1 MSLEPSLTQR
11 ALSPASSGRSSPVYR
26 NPRRLIE
33 DGLYKKDKNLRK
45 YASNIERALSLF
57 DTAQQEWADY
67 ISFLAR
73 LLKAIQTHPPDV
85 RVLPHA
91 TNVATRLAQ
100 CLNPSLPSG
109 VHQKALE
116 VYTCIFAIIGREV
129 LARDIS
135 IFFPGLS
142 TVLSFASLS
151 VRPAFLAL
159 IEAHV
164 ITLDPEALRPALKAI
179 IICLLPGLEE
189 ETSEEF
195 EHVLLIFDKL
205 KVAVNTEQ
213 PHLNDRSEAG
223 DSFFWQC
230 FFLATISNTTR
241 RQGALA
247 YLVRNLPRLAVQQ
260 ARRGSVAD
268 EVPEALNTLSA
279 AAEAVISPEPGLLVR
294 CFASGLADQQ
304 LLVQR
309 GFLDLLATHVPL
321 DSPILQ
327 ERTSEEDLDLLVAAA
342 TGVVLR
348 RDMSL
353 NRRLWSWL
361 LGPGP
366 GSSSNSGK
374 DDEVTS
380 SQDPKSPDVDPE
392 EVRAAFFS
400 RHGLQPLHRSIM
412 KMIRRKSSNPA
423 EQAKPF
429 RICLSLMDHWEV
441 GALLVPGLFLPLLDN
456 LRLQVQVSDQ
466 ARMDEVLRSASN
478 FFDGVESSLIWGKMS
493 ELVFGAFD
501 KRTPPQQ
508 MAEKLTLVKFVITHF
523 NVRDEEMVVHHMP
536 LLMLGL
542 LAALNEAS
550 DSGSP
555 DLIDNHRLITVI
567 VEILDVLF
575 SYVPARAFSE
585 SSVRQH
591 SPLPDGKAS
600 SMPYQSIRQG
610 VEAFYDAN
618 HGNVNTAKPPFNP
631 KELGRLLF
639 LQTVALFRGKLL
651 APGSE
656 AVLEPCTRL
665 LVGLNQK
672 VYGRESA
679 ISIDLVDVFH
689 KVLNATQPLDPKQAL
704 PFPYIVA
711 VVTVITTL
719 QVGSSP
725 DSNNGVQ
732 SLYGLV
738 PALVS
743 SLWSYLSPFRPKY
756 HIEAARCLWQL
767 HTVTSADRVVEASIT
782 KLMVSEA
789 SRCADSDRCFATLWT
804 HTIHEQSMQTERGNR
819 TPSRRP
825 SSLLGVTDF
834 PASAGASQALLTR
847 PLLLLLDNL
856 AEEGTERF
864 AFVKMWLE
872 ELPSL
877 DRVFDILISPLR
889 TSRFFTLD
897 SPAADVP
904 AEQTTRN
911 VEDIEDCLCSLR
923 HILNILR
930 SSTDYTWTTLAEATG
945 QRPLGTYAD
954 GLTSNGQP
962 LGEVSL
968 QQLLLQLCL
977 RALSKGGNTVDD
989 GGRACLTTLHRTA
1002 VSVISRILV
1011 NPYASSLR
1019 ALEAEVPLLSY
1030 LKHCETMLQPLV
1042 LGAVLA
1048 ALKLRVDSNHTG
1060 TLPVPQRKA
1069 SRIVL
1074 PPISTNSPRI
1084 EQAARRSEDPSSVL
1098 PPPMLVEVVRAG
1110 LSSTSRRIVLRHW
1123 VDFLAQVLPLF
1134 ADAIF
1139 QNLLP
1144 LVDTLCKQIRLTF
1157 EELRLAF
1164 KNLQTTDHSA
1174 PEPAMITLM
1183 DGLEQILASA
1193 HDRLRVAEV
1202 KTANTKSP
1210 EQPQGFFGNM
1220 VSGVFSAEAPQTR
1233 SATANS
1239 RLTVILC
1246 FQDTVR
1252 ICFSIWSWAAYGT
1265 ESQQDPASLASF
1277 GYTSSRMR
1285 NRARR
1290 TLEHLFTAEPLEC
1303 LETLAVIWSN
1313 APSSSAQSSA
1323 VLSLL
1328 NVLSGTRPKITVPT
1342 IFNSIYS
1349 RTNPIALDRD
1359 RMSTLTSDLAD
1370 LDLVA
1375 FLIDY
1380 TRSLEDDAMDEIW
1393 PDCST
1398 FLRDVLANPL
1408 PHRQILPAL
1417 LGFTAV
1423 LAEKVDNT
1431 NFGEQRRM
1439 RRELGDLFTRLLT
1452 AAFTTKP
1459 MGFLQDPSQMR
1470 RQDQKTDT
1478 ISEPSASRRARSSD
1492 IVTILASV
1500 VPKLQLILVEAD
1512 RITTAAAT
1520 ISANVIGPTFRS
1532 KSYPENVSKNTLELL
1547 YRLSVSA
1554 HASKVWRKDISDAFN
1569 DARFFATPLTLAKG
1583 SWLPLL
1589 QQWVQS
1595 EKDRLP
1601 ELLDRLSPPT
1611 TAGIMFG
1618 VGASSARLEAD
1629 RRTQLN
1635 LRRIAVL
1642 ILAAAEDAFLANM
1655 GGMQEKLVE
1664 LLTATPASSPSSATR
1679 AEVFMVLRAL
1689 VLKTSSIH
1697 LASLWP
1703 IINAE
1708 LQLALTSVIPS
1719 DENYEKYDNAST
1731 LQACKLLDTLITID
1745 PDDFQLHEWLFITD
1759 TIDAVY
1765 KPADWSPVALADEVA
1780 EALGATEAEVF
1791 PPSTP
1796 ATAHF
1801 AQHGSHGDGMRRPML
1816 DGLLSGLRD
1825 GNVEAADVVSMTKA
1839 ELAARV
1845 LRPFFGQLSI
1855 GAFEATYGMEKADW
1869 RACFDGLLR
1878 DLFDEGGVVG

>member
-585 SSVRQH
+585 SS
-591 SPLPDGKAS
+591 
-600 SMPYQSIRQG
+600 SIRQG

-743 SLWSYLSPFRPKY
+743 
-756 HIEAARCLWQL
+756 
-767 HTVTSADRVVEASIT
+767 T
-782 KLMVSEA
+782 
-789 SRCADSDRCFATLWT
+789 
-804 HTIHEQSMQTERGNR
+804 
-819 TPSRRP
+819 
-825 SSLLGVTDF
+825 
-834 PASAGASQALLTR
+834 
-847 PLLLLLDNL
+847 
-856 AEEGTERF
+856 EEGTERF

-962 LGEVSL
+962 LGE
-968 QQLLLQLCL
+968 
-977 RALSKGGNTVDD
+977 
-989 GGRACLTTLHRTA
+989 
-1002 VSVISRILV
+1002 
-1011 NPYASSLR
+1011 
-1019 ALEAEVPLLSY
+1019 
-1030 LKHCETMLQPLV
+1030 
-1042 LGAVLA
+1042 
-1048 ALKLRVDSNHTG
+1048 
-1060 TLPVPQRKA
+1060 
-1069 SRIVL
+1069 
-1074 PPISTNSPRI
+1074 
-1084 EQAARRSEDPSSVL
+1084 
-1098 PPPMLVEVVRAG
+1098 
-1110 LSSTSRRIVLRHW
+1110 
-1123 VDFLAQVLPLF
+1123 
-1134 ADAIF
+1134 
-1139 QNLLP
+1139 NLLP

-1439 RRELGDLFTRLLT
+1439 RRSLDLFTRLLT

-1554 HASKVWRKDISDAFN
+1554 HASKAWRKDISDAFN